1 MFHSKRFAVSFLVCL
16 LVLSSVMTACSQVQ
30 YVGVTRDHPG
40 TKYIQTG
47 SEPIDVYCGV
57 YFGTWFTDEEVILPE
72 VWSCG
77 IYHGAGIIDVAC
89 TYMIGEIKVA
99 LVGGNID
106 AALDALAKAE
116 PRESTWV
123 MKVRLEPDTQYKVSL
138 HRPPAPPDMEYPVN
152 PRLFYFA
159 IGVMGEGFTEVSK

>member
-1 MFHSKRFAVSFLVCL
+1 MN
-16 LVLSSVMTACSQVQ
+16 LVLVS
-30 YVGVTRDHPG
+30 REHPG
-40 TKYIQTG
+40 TKYIKTG
-47 SEPIDVYCGV
+47 SDPVEVHCMV

-77 IYHGAGIIDVAC
+77 VFHGAGIIDVAC
-89 TYMIGEIKVA
+89 TYMVGEIKVA

-106 AALDALAKAE
+106 AALDALAEVE

-123 MKVRLEPDTQYKVSL
+123 MKVRLEPDTQYKISL
-138 HRPPAPPDMEYPVN
+138 NRPPAPPDMQYPVN